1 MRLKK
6 ESNHMRHEMKKI
18 GRIIDELITSLLIE
32 DTNELEIKIKTSNEE
47 TSIDIMDYNTHYTD
61 EEAQRLDQLLN
72 EQRQHEIE
80 EYYWQLAG
88 ETDEG
93 DELVLLSAMIDRAV
107 VEIKDGNLHLELIRK
122 HGGFTR

>member
-47 TSIDIMDYNTHYTD
+47 TSIDILDYNTHYS
-61 EEAQRLDQLLN
+61 EEEVQRLDQLLN

>member
-47 TSIDIMDYNTHYTD
+47 TSIDIIDYNTHYTD

>member
-1 MRLKK
+1 
-6 ESNHMRHEMKKI
+6 MRHEMKKI
-18 GRIIDELITSLLIE
+18 GRIIDELITALLIE

-47 TSIDIMDYNTHYTD
+47 TSIDIIDYNTHYSD

-93 DELVLLSAMIDRAV
+93 DELVLLSAMIDFAV